1 MRFSVA
7 SSLLFLCLTLLG
19 ETSAQPRGWRG
30 IVPLHSTRSDVERV
44 LGRPEQQT
52 GGYSAFYR
60 TPKETVL
67 IQYAQGRP
75 CGIGEKYSRWRVP
88 KDTVTSVLVT
98 PTQPVTL
105 SELGIDEN
113 KYEKQQGGHRHEDL
127 YYVNEQTGETVVV
140 FLNEVRS
147 LTYSPG
153 ASDMHLLCPEV
164 PKPLT
169 VNCKYPGSPRFKFY
183 QNISLERENS
193 VLDNFSI
200 ALKDEPNRTGY
211 IIAYAG
217 KRARVGEA
225 KARAERAKS
234 YLIKIRNFDPNRLK
248 TIDGGHKNE
257 AQVDLFV
264 VPEGTCPPTASP
276 TVDPR
281 DVEIVKAR
289 RSKPHRRR

>member
-7 SSLLFLCLTLLG
+7 SSVLFLYLILLG
-19 ETSAQPRGWRG
+19 ETAVQPRGWRG

-44 LGRPEQQT
+44 LGPPEQQT
-52 GGYSAFYR
+52 GASSAFYR
-60 TPKETVL
+60 TPTETVV

-75 CGIGEKYSRWRVP
+75 CGIGEKYSLWRVP

-98 PTQPVTL
+98 PTQPLTL
-105 SELGIDEN
+105 SELGIDES
-113 KYEKQQGGHRHEDL
+113 KYQKQQGGHRPEDV

-140 FLNEVRS
+140 FMNEVRS

-153 ASDMHLLCPEV
+153 ASDKDLLCPEV

-169 VNCKYPGSPRFKFY
+169 VNCKHAGSPRVNFY

-193 VLDNFSI
+193 VLDNFSV
-200 ALKDEPNRTGY
+200 ALKDEPNTTGY

-217 KRARVGEA
+217 KRARPGEA
-225 KARAERAKS
+225 KGRAERAKG
-234 YLIKIRNFDPNRLK
+234 YLVKVRNFDPNRLK
-248 TIDGGHKNE
+248 TIDGGHQEE

-264 VPEGTCPPTASP
+264 VPAGTCPPTASP

-281 DVEIVKAR
+281 DVEIVTAR
-289 RSKPHRRR
+289 RSKPHQRR